1 MDSLRTVNLALRFA
15 LELGALA
22 AAAYFGA
29 TISTSALGRAAAGVL
44 LPLAIALFWAAFVS
58 PKARFP
64 TGSIGRAGLGL
75 VVFLTAAG
83 LLWNREH
90 GTLATVYAVAAVVS
104 SIVLYL
110 LPQ

>member
-1 MDSLRTVNLALRFA
+1 MDSLRTANLALRFA
-15 LELGALA
+15 LELGALG
-22 AAAYFGA
+22 AAAYWGA
-29 TISTSALGRAAAGVL
+29 TISAGALGRAAAGVL
-44 LPLAIALFWAAFVS
+44 LPLAIALIWAAFVS

-75 VVFLTAAG
+75 VVFLIAAG

-90 GTLATVYAVAAVVS
+90 RTLATVYGAAALVS